1 MASTSSLASRLFS
14 SISVMLSALG
24 ITPGWLTDEIA
35 LLGHDPKTRGKRLDE
50 ALQVI
55 EGLWQH
61 DLYSFSGEHYQF
73 EEVAV
78 NPRPAVA
85 PKVLI
90 GGNSPKSYQRA
101 KRFDGWIGMT
111 PTLEQ
116 VAEIAQVVRSTPGEK
131 LIYQV
136 AAQPIDQDYLQKLEV
151 AGVDGL
157 VHMIWFPGVPTAV
170 EEKLRLMEA
179 FARDWI
185 RY

>member
-1 MASTSSLASRLFS
+1 
-14 SISVMLSALG
+14 MLSALG

-111 PTLEQ
+111 LTLEQ